1 MEDKEGLYERACRV
15 MPPVATG
22 RATKLE
28 IVKGRGAYLWDADG
42 KKYLDFA
49 SGVGVVNMGHN
60 HPYVMEKAREQMEK
74 LVHGGHNVVF
84 YPSYV
89 ALAEKL
95 SALLDHDYKVYF
107 SNSGAEAVEGA
118 LKLAKWSTGRPGII
132 SFKRSFHGRT
142 MGAMTVTASSSI
154 YRREYEALTPSVYY
168 AEYPYA
174 FRSGLSE
181 EAETERCIQ
190 SIREIFQYLI
200 APEKVAAMILEPQQ
214 GEGGYIVPPRAFME
228 QVRQICTEYGIQL
241 IFDEIQSGF
250 GRTGRLFAWQN
261 FNVKPDIMCVAKGI
275 ANGFPLSAV
284 IGRNEIM
291 DLWTAGAHGGTFGG
305 NPISCAAGL
314 AVLDL
319 LQDGIL
325 EKVKETGQ
333 YFKERLIELA
343 QKFPVIKD
351 VRGMGLMIGMECVN
365 ENGRPDSTT
374 VSRLRETALKKGLIL
389 LSCGVDHNVIRFI
402 PPLIVTHE
410 EIDLAVSILEESL
423 DEIFAS
429 KV

>member
-1 MEDKEGLYERACRV
+1 MEKKSLYERACQV

-28 IVKGRGAYLWDADG
+28 IVKGRGAYLWDTNG

-60 HPYVMEKAREQMEK
+60 HPYVMEKAHQQMEN
-74 LVHGGHNVVF
+74 LVHAGHNVVF

-89 ALAEKL
+89 ELAERL
-95 SALLDHDYKVYF
+95 SAALDHEYKVYF

-118 LKLAKWSTGRPGII
+118 LKLAKWTTGRPGII

-142 MGAMTVTASSSI
+142 AGAMTVTASSSA
-154 YRREYEALTPSVYY
+154 YRREYEALMPSVYY
-168 AEYPYA
+168 AEYPYC

-181 EAETERCIQ
+181 EEETKRCIR
-190 SIREIFQYLI
+190 SIKEIFQYLI
-200 APEKVAAMILEPQQ
+200 APEKVAAMIMEPQQ
-214 GEGGYIVPPRAFME
+214 GEGGYIVPPEAFVK
-228 QVRQICTEYGIQL
+228 QVRQICTEHGIKL

-250 GRTGRLFAWQN
+250 GRTGELFAWQH
-261 FNVKPDIMCVAKGI
+261 FHVKPDIMCVAKGI

-284 IGRNEIM
+284 IGKNELM
-291 DLWTAGAHGGTFGG
+291 DQWTAGAHGGTFGG
-305 NPISCAAGL
+305 NPIACAAGI

-319 LQDGIL
+319 LQGGLL
-325 EKVKETGQ
+325 EQVKETGK
-333 YFKERLIELA
+333 YFKQKLVDLSA
-343 QKFPVIKD
+343 KFPVIKD
-351 VRGMGLMIGMECVN
+351 VRGMGLMIGLECGT
-365 ENGRPDSTT
+365 EDGKPDSRT
-374 VSRLRETALKKGLIL
+374 VSRLRERALKKGLIL

-402 PPLIVTHE
+402 PPLIITRE
-410 EIDLAVSILEESL
+410 EVDRAVSILEESL
-423 DEIFAS
+423 AECLAS